1 MAYKFQVGHADMSGS
16 LTQLGAIIVSGS
28 LSASAAIDGVSLKMG
43 GTEVISSARA
53 VANITSVDGSGDLT
67 MGTISMAGFSVDA
80 DGDTALKSLAVD
92 DSSTIGCDS
101 DADLMTLAAQSL
113 TLAADAAL
121 TYKGTAITATGA
133 ELNYVD
139 VSSIGTVEASKAVV
153 VDSDKDISGFRN
165 VTATGYF
172 EIGNA
177 QLTEAEMEQLD
188 GVTAGTVA
196 ASKVVVV
203 DSDKDISGFR
213 NVTATGYF
221 EIGSA
226 QLTEAEMEMLDGI
239 TAGTAAASKAVVLDA
254 SKNITGI
261 NLLTASAMSASIVQ
275 GTFYGDGAN
284 LTGISSDTVD
294 TTTSDAS
301 ATRYIPF
308 VDQATGADGET
319 LLIHSALSINPS
331 TGVFGVAGSAPG
343 LTVGSAVLSEAELEV
358 LDGVTAGTVA
368 ASKVVV
374 ADANKD
380 ASGFRNVTGT
390 GAITAGTSFIIGAAD
405 LNEADMEKLDGIT
418 NGTAAASK
426 AVVLDASKDI
436 SGLNDV
442 AAAGL
447 TLSDLTSGRLPLVY
461 TRGLQADNAQITYD
475 VGRNLNGY
483 NSIAVSSSLS
493 GAAYL
498 GDGLL
503 YIADQNQVDILF
515 ANGQGVGMGYDNSLD
530 GGNGDNVFYFSPSD
544 GEIKLQYDGTSV
556 YFGKDSDVELLHV
569 ADTGLRL
576 NSTRQL
582 QFGDAGTY
590 IHQSADGV
598 LDLVADSEIEIN
610 ATNIDVNGILD
621 VSGNSTLGG
630 TLTAASLGTIADGD
644 IDLTADLMIA
654 NDSATGA
661 IKNMSLANYAGKLAG
676 GSNEGLSST
685 AGRLGLDLNDLAA
698 AAVSVANDSIAIID
712 ADGSNASKK
721 ESIADL
727 VAAMA
732 GSGLT
737 ATNGVLSSDASPTPN
752 DIGDA
757 SATLQEGMNFTD
769 TDFTAARSWTLPASA
784 DSDLGDIVRVK
795 APKNAATYTLTVVK
809 GSGQTID
816 GVSQDL
822 LLESNNAAVSFVY
835 VAANAW
841 MIV

>member
-43 GTEVISSARA
+43 GTQVISSGRA

-67 MGTISMAGFSVDA
+67 MGTITMAGFSVDA

-101 DADLMTLAAQSL
+101 DVDIMTLAAQSL
-113 TLAADAAL
+113 ALANDVDFNVAKAGGLQIAGAAV
-121 TYKGTAITATGA
+121 TSTAA
-133 ELNYVD
+133 ELNLVD
-139 VSSIGTVEASKAVV
+139 GITAGTVAASKAVI

-254 SKNITGI
+254 SKNIGGI
-261 NLLTASAMSASIVQ
+261 NQLSGAVISGS
-275 GTFYGDGAN
+275 FYGDGTG

-294 TTTSDAS
+294 TTTSNAS

-308 VDQATGADGET
+308 VDQATGADGES

-358 LDGVTAGTVA
+358 LDGVSAGTVA
-368 ASKVVV
+368 ASKAVVV
-374 ADANKD
+374 DADKD

-442 AAAGL
+442 SAAGL
-447 TLSDLTSGRLPLVY
+447 TLSDLTSGRLPLVS
-461 TRGLQADNAQITYD
+461 TSGLLADNAQISYD

-483 NSIAVSSSLS
+483 NNIAVSSSAS
-493 GAAYL
+493 GSGYL

-503 YIADQNQVDILF
+503 YHRRR
-515 ANGQGVGMGYDNSLD
+515 
-530 GGNGDNVFYFSPSD
+530 
-544 GEIKLQYDGTSV
+544 T
-556 YFGKDSDVELLHV
+556 
-569 ADTGLRL
+569 
-576 NSTRQL
+576 
-582 QFGDAGTY
+582 
-590 IHQSADGV
+590 
-598 LDLVADSEIEIN
+598 
-610 ATNIDVNGILD
+610 
-621 VSGNSTLGG
+621 
-630 TLTAASLGTIADGD
+630 
-644 IDLTADLMIA
+644 
-654 NDSATGA
+654 
-661 IKNMSLANYAGKLAG
+661 
-676 GSNEGLSST
+676 
-685 AGRLGLDLNDLAA
+685 
-698 AAVSVANDSIAIID
+698 
-712 ADGSNASKK
+712 
-721 ESIADL
+721 
-727 VAAMA
+727 
-732 GSGLT
+732 
-737 ATNGVLSSDASPTPN
+737 
-752 DIGDA
+752 
-757 SATLQEGMNFTD
+757 
-769 TDFTAARSWTLPASA
+769 
-784 DSDLGDIVRVK
+784 
-795 APKNAATYTLTVVK
+795 
-809 GSGQTID
+809 
-816 GVSQDL
+816 
-822 LLESNNAAVSFVY
+822 
-835 VAANAW
+835 
-841 MIV
+841 